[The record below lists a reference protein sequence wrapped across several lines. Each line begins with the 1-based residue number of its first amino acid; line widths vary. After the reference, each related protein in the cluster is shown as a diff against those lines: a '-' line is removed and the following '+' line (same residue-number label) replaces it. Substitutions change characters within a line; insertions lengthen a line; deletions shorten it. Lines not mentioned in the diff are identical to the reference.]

1 MSHSPLLGN
10 RISLISKKNIRYEG
24 TLYSINEADA
34 TVALADVRSYGTEGR
49 EKVEPISA
57 YVPPQDSIHPYLLF
71 RGCDIKDLHV
81 HERVQENSSPQQPPS
96 DPAIVSTK
104 APPGIDEV
112 KKDLETVEPKESKEK
127 IEKEEIPSNKDEEE
141 KREKEPT
148 ANAESTH
155 QKKPK
160 GYQFYNS
167 KRPNGTVPRQS
178 SQVHPQQRYNN
189 SRSSYNANRRSRK
202 KDNQIGT
209 GASLLHRRERGAVE
223 GSDSLN
229 PLKSGDDFDFESSA
243 AEFQSKST
251 NESPD
256 RAISGT
262 SYTKDNFFDS
272 ISCDALDKQSGI
284 DNRLRG
290 AAERSLNT
298 ETFGAVSLGNS
309 GRRGGRRSRRGRG
322 GKSSSN
328 SWRKYNN

>member
-1 MSHSPLLGN
+1 MG
-10 RISLISKKNIRYEG
+10 
-24 TLYSINEADA
+24 
-34 TVALADVRSYGTEGR
+34 
-49 EKVEPISA
+49 
-57 YVPPQDSIHPYLLF
+57 
-71 RGCDIKDLHV
+71 
-81 HERVQENSSPQQPPS
+81 QQPPS

-104 APPGIDEV
+104 APPSVDKV
-112 KKDLETVEPKESKEK
+112 PPKKKDLEAVEPKESKGK
-127 IEKEEIPSNKDEEE
+127 TEKEEIPSNKDEEE
-141 KREKEPT
+141 KRDVYLSDLSREKELSLT
-148 ANAESTH
+148 TNAESTQ

-167 KRPNGTVPRQS
+167 KRPNGNVPRQS

-202 KDNQIGT
+202 KDSQIGT

-223 GSDSLN
+223 GSDSLD
-229 PLKSGDDFDFESSA
+229 PLKSGNDFDFESSA

-256 RAISGT
+256 HTISGT
-262 SYTKDNFFDS
+262 SYSKDDFFDS

-322 GKSSSN
+322 GKSS
-328 SWRKYNN
+328 